1 MMFSFAVIDGILAT
15 AFYLEALNLSKF
27 SNCASYIFL
36 WIIFKVCSL
45 RGMKY
50 LLPINGILVK
60 TWQRFEEW
68 LQVYTDFP
76 VKFELFF
83 SRFF

>member
-1 MMFSFAVIDGILAT
+1 
-15 AFYLEALNLSKF
+15 
-27 SNCASYIFL
+27 
-36 WIIFKVCSL
+36 
-45 RGMKY
+45 MKY

-76 VKFELFF
+76 MKFELFF